1 MNERFSREVYLS
13 AECMKDQLNMIGIG
27 FGEAMQRA
35 FPAECSQNDKYGREL
50 VSSMFQRR
58 NEIAHQNDRS
68 HDDAVQNDITKA
80 FVEEYIDKICKI
92 VDAIQDVAL
101 TKEKEYLAKLNGQA
115 QS

>member
-1 MNERFSREVYLS
+1 M
-13 AECMKDQLNMIGIG
+13 
-27 FGEAMQRA
+27 
-35 FPAECSQNDKYGREL
+35 
-50 VSSMFQRR
+50 
-58 NEIAHQNDRS
+58 
-68 HDDAVQNDITKA
+68 QNDITKA